1 MAEKIYYPWKRFW
14 CARSGSISLADGG
27 YLSDPEAKWGKVY
40 NPDLVTFETLSS
52 SPCLALLGEPG
63 IGKTKALEAE
73 RAELV
78 SRIKAQ
84 GNQPFFLDLRSYS
97 DEGRLVQKL
106 FASPEFVAWQ
116 SGTHQLHIFLD
127 SLDECLLRI
136 DTLANLL
143 VDEFRQY
150 QDQAERLYVRIA
162 CRTAVWPTVLE
173 EGLREIWGED
183 AVGVHELVPLRRV
196 DVAEA
201 ARAEGFSP
209 DDFLKELGQKKV
221 VPLAIKPVTLGFLL
235 NIYRDD
241 GQFSE
246 NQTLQDL
253 YLKGC
258 RILCDEEE
266 NTDPRAPGRKG
277 NLEIEQ
283 RLIIASRIAA
293 VTVFANRDA
302 VWMEGDRGKIPGE
315 DVPYQELVQGYERA
329 DGRPFEAN
337 AAAIVE
343 TLGTGLFSSRGPSRM
358 GWAHQ
363 TYAEFLAAWY
373 LKRHNLNLEQI
384 LSLILHPD
392 GRVIP
397 QLQETVAWLASMM
410 PEVFEEVMKI
420 DPDVLLQSDVA
431 SRTEKDRSN
440 LVDSLLRAYDEER
453 LPYRFKQYQHLN
465 HAEIGRQLRAYI
477 RDLGKSESSRLVAI
491 DIARDCHVEV
501 VQDSLADITL
511 DPMQPYIVRTH
522 AAHTI
527 CAIGNEKIKERLK
540 PLALGQ
546 TGDDP
551 NDDLKGYGLRA
562 IWPQELISVEVL
574 LNHLSQP
581 QERGGIP
588 IIGGVYQDFVAAEFA
603 QHLLSSDLPVV
614 LQWLEQLP
622 KRYNLSY
629 PFTELADSVMLKAWQ
644 NIDEPGVLEAFA
656 RVAKLKLER
665 YEGILSDLPSQV
677 YTAASSD
684 HNHDADIESFLKD
697 SDEKRRQ
704 LIEAVVLLL
713 PDSTNDCSWL
723 VHNIS
728 SQDIFWLIDNITSS
742 KSTNIWIKLLSQA
755 LTWHNLRWKNVQI
768 NDAILQACSST
779 PLLRLE
785 FEFDITPIELNS
797 EKAKQFK
804 AGYLKYQNK
813 LEQPKPKALLDPP
826 PKQRVLAILEKV
838 EEGYPELWW
847 KVGMAMTL
855 TPTTIYWDNNA
866 AFEPDL
872 TKLFGWS
879 DSDAE
884 TKLRILE
891 TAKKYLDV
899 VEPEISGLLKP
910 RNLSN
915 DNFAIYQAI
924 YLLEKQETDFTS
936 TIPRDTW
943 GKLILIILES
953 INFSYRARR
962 EKDEYCQR
970 ILRAAYKSNIDVFI
984 GALASLMCQMNYQPR
999 TRHMDDIYRCTSDL
1013 LNEHISIPILRR
1025 VDSHNLNAGMLEVL
1039 LSDSFNQ
1046 DIDKASARDIAISL
1060 ISSPISKTGEGR
1072 AKAIV
1077 AARMLLTHADN
1088 SGWSAFWSAMQQD
1101 LEFGREVLEAVSSES
1116 LHTGRIEQQLKEE
1129 FLADLYIFLVKQYP
1143 ENSHSKPSA
1152 QKLSGVEAQILGEF
1166 DGVRMWKNYIPQRIQ
1181 ARGTQEACD
1190 ALKKTIHE
1198 LPTQKEKIQPLLLE
1212 CEQQVRRSTWRWKKP
1227 EEFLELVLVQE
1238 PSNSELSSQLDVLDQ
1253 RTKEMKNDP
1262 KIDRSINIRGANV
1275 SGNFNTGDGAIQ
1287 NKPDSPDE
1295 KKGINCGNCLALI
1308 SILVA
1313 LAAIPIGIFNP
1324 EINQQIKQWF
1334 NQSAP
1339 VKIEPQSKP
1348 PS

>member
-1 MAEKIYYPWKRFW
+1 MAELYNWKRFW
-14 CARSGSISLADGG
+14 CPRSGSINLADGG
-27 YLSDPEAKWGKVY
+27 YLSDPEAAWGKAY

-84 GNQPFFLDLRSYS
+84 GNQPFFLDLRSYG

-116 SGTHQLHIFLD
+116 GGTHQLHIFLD
-127 SLDECLLRI
+127 SLDECLLRM
-136 DTLANLL
+136 DTLASLL
-143 VDEFRQY
+143 VDEFKQY
-150 QDQAERLYVRIA
+150 QDQSERLYLRIA

-183 AVGVHELVPLRRV
+183 AVWVYELAPLRRV

-201 ARAEGFSP
+201 AKAKGVFP

-221 VPLAIKPVTLGFLL
+221 VPLAIKPVTLEFLL

-246 NQTLQDL
+246 TQTLQDL

-258 RILCDEEE
+258 HILCDEEE
-266 NTDPRAPGRKG
+266 NTDPRAPGRQG
-277 NLEIEQ
+277 NLEIER

-302 VWMEGDRGKIPGE
+302 VWMEGDRGHIPGE
-315 DVPYQELVQGYERA
+315 DVAYRQLVQGYERA
-329 DGRPFEAN
+329 NGIPFEAN
-337 AAAIVE
+337 EAAIVE
-343 TLGTGLFSSRGPSRM
+343 TLRTGLFSSRGSSRM

-431 SRTEKDRSN
+431 SRTAKDRSN

-477 RDLGKSESSRLVAI
+477 RDSGKSESSRLVTI

-501 VQDSLADITL
+501 VQDTLADITL

-527 CAIGNEKIKERLK
+527 CAIGNKKTKERLK
-540 PLALGQ
+540 PLVLGQ
-546 TGDDP
+546 AKDDP

-562 IWPQELISVEVL
+562 IWPQQLISIEDL

-581 QERGGIP
+581 QQKGTIP
-588 IIGGVYQDFVAAEFA
+588 MIGGVYQDFIATEFSHYLQLA
-603 QHLLSSDLPVV
+603 DLPIA
-614 LQWLEQLP
+614 LKWIEQLP
-622 KRYNLSY
+622 ARHDLHY
-629 PFTELADSVMLKAWQ
+629 PFQDLSDSVMLKGWQ
-644 NIDEPGVLEAFA
+644 NLYESGVLEAFA
-656 RVAKLKLER
+656 NIAIIKLR
-665 YEGILSDLPSQV
+665 RHEGILSELPSRV
-677 YTAASSD
+677 ITYDSFDD
-684 HNHDADIESFLKD
+684 HRNADIESFLRE

-704 LIEAVVLLL
+704 LIQEIISLL
-713 PDSTNDCSWL
+713 PESGNTCL
-723 VHNIS
+723 
-728 SQDIFWLIDNITSS
+728 WLIQTVCSNDILWLINNIVSLNS
-742 KSTNIWIKLLSQA
+742 NDIWIQLLTQA
-755 LTWHNLRWKNVQI
+755 LTWHNLRWKNTQI
-768 NDAILQACSST
+768 IDAILEACSVS
-779 PLLRLE
+779 PRMRSE
-785 FEFDITPIELNS
+785 FEFDITSIELNS
-797 EKAKQFK
+797 DRSEEIKAAYLQF
-804 AGYLKYQNK
+804 QNK

-826 PKQRVLAILEKV
+826 PKQRVLALLEKV

-855 TPTTIYWDNNA
+855 TPTTIYWDDNA
-866 AFEPDL
+866 TFEPDV
-872 TKLFGWS
+872 TSLFGWS
-879 DSDAE
+879 DADSD
-884 TKLRILE
+884 TKLRIIKA
-891 TAKKYLDV
+891 AKKYLDV
-899 VEPEISGLLKP
+899 VEPEISELLKP

-924 YLLEKQETDFTS
+924 YLLEKQETDFSS
-936 TIPRDTW
+936 TISRDTW
-943 GKLILIILES
+943 GKLILIILKS
-953 INFSYRARR
+953 INFSYRFRR
-962 EKDEYCQR
+962 EKDEYCQG
-970 ILRAAYKSNIDVFI
+970 ILRAAYKSNTDVFV
-984 GALASLMCQMNYQPR
+984 GELAALMCQMNYQPR
-999 TRHMDDIYRCTSDL
+999 THQMDDIYRFTSDL
-1013 LNEHISIPILRR
+1013 LNEHISMPILRR

-1046 DIDKASARDIAISL
+1046 DIDKAGARDIAISL
-1060 ISSPISKTGEGR
+1060 ISSPISKTGEAR

-1077 AARMLLTHADN
+1077 AARMLLIHADN
-1088 SGWSAFWSAMQQD
+1088 SGWLVFWSAMQQD
-1101 LEFGREVLEAVSSES
+1101 LEFGREVLEAIASES
-1116 LHTGRIEQQLKEE
+1116 LHTGQIEQQLEE
-1129 FLADLYIFLVKQYP
+1129 DYLADLYVFLVEQYP
-1143 ENSHSKPSA
+1143 ESA
-1152 QKLSGVEAQILGEF
+1152 HPKLVAQELSGIQAQILGGF
-1166 DGVRMWKNYIPQRIQ
+1166 DIVSMWKNYMPQRIQ
-1181 ARGTQEACD
+1181 ARGRQEACD
-1190 ALKKTIHE
+1190 ALKKIIHE

-1212 CEQQVRRSTWRWKKP
+1212 CEGQVRRGTWQWKTP
-1227 EEFLELVLVQE
+1227 EEFLQLVVTQE
-1238 PSNSELSSQLDVLDQ
+1238 PSHADLLKEIKKVADEPKTVTNNHITNSQINAPVGNNGPTNNQVTISSPAETKTISWSGWVAVLL
-1253 RTKEMKNDP
+1253 
-1262 KIDRSINIRGANV
+1262 
-1275 SGNFNTGDGAIQ
+1275 AI
-1287 NKPDSPDE
+1287 
-1295 KKGINCGNCLALI
+1295 IA
-1308 SILVA
+1308 ILT
-1313 LAAIPIGIFNP
+1313 GIFNQ
-1324 EINQQIKQWF
+1324 EANQWLKQRF
-1334 NQSAP
+1334 NLIPPA
-1339 VKIEPQSKP
+1339 KIESQSQP
-1348 PS
+1348 PSK